1 MTSATKYSQDTQ
13 LCCFSV
19 CASSGQLGI
28 RDTVVS
34 AVFTLGPAKG
44 VAAEGVSSAIVLKAR
59 RRKGF
64 HRVLAV
70 VLMAAGLLRHAVL

>member
-1 MTSATKYSQDTQ
+1 M
-13 LCCFSV
+13 
-19 CASSGQLGI
+19 
-28 RDTVVS
+28 VS